1 MTMETYFEFVKVG
14 MGDFSLPHL
23 AWYLFIVAICI
34 LATAV
39 FSICDAF
46 SGIYTAWKTN
56 EPIRSHL
63 LRKTI
68 EKMCVYWFFQFLVA
82 ILGFIISL
90 ILPTHYDL
98 PYLSMVLAVAICGVE
113 LWSIYEN
120 HKRIKNGHLQRV
132 STSMETF
139 VGELIE
145 MAGGEEAL
153 KKALRERLGTEEVA
167 DKETTK

>member
-1 MTMETYFEFVKVG
+1 M
-14 MGDFSLPHL
+14 
-23 AWYLFIVAICI
+23 
-34 LATAV
+34 
-39 FSICDAF
+39 
-46 SGIYTAWKTN
+46 
-56 EPIRSHL
+56 RSDL
-63 LRKTI
+63 VRKTI